1 MHHHHAAV
9 HCRKGGSKLPV
20 PYGAQRGRDFSI
32 SQRLFYLGLFK
43 TKQRK
48 QNKKILSKLSR
59 HLCHVSGMCTI
70 IKNTRHKSFTE
81 IFSLHQ
87 RSIQCSLSNL
97 HLYIVSEEQIQVI
110 VLTYTVA
117 RQNTTEENLRL
128 SLPTDRKDTSDATFN
143 IVSYINN
150 VTQCVRNLC
159 LV

>member
-1 MHHHHAAV
+1 MQQYTAGREEVNCLFPMAH
-9 HCRKGGSKLPV
+9 
-20 PYGAQRGRDFSI
+20 RGEETSVFLQGFFILD
-32 SQRLFYLGLFK
+32 YLRRNKENK
-43 TKQRK
+43 TKK
-48 QNKKILSKLSR
+48 SCPNSADIYVMS
-59 HLCHVSGMCTI
+59 HMCTI

-150 VTQCVRNLC
+150 VTQNVLEIF
-159 LV
+159 V